1 MGVGVGNVER
11 EMQTTVLGNALG
23 TTSVET
29 EATSRRPDQCT
40 THALLGAKRGEKSRG
55 EERRLK
61 DGFILVEEERIVG
74 ERIKLW
80 VRLNCIQAFVSIKD
94 CCNGC
99 E

>member
-1 MGVGVGNVER
+1 MKRKRTAVNSITGEK
-11 EMQTTVLGNALG
+11 
-23 TTSVET
+23 ET
-29 EATSRRPDQCT
+29 DRARHSRRLSFGR
-40 THALLGAKRGEKSRG
+40 ARGWMSRG

-61 DGFILVEEERIVG
+61 DDFILVEEERIVG

-94 CCNGC
+94 DGNGC